1 MQTIKKLSASEIF
14 AVNQWLSDMP
24 DHWSYKQIIAYLNR
38 VTWLGRDSKIS
49 PWELVEN
56 CTGDQIAGF
65 IEDTRLRN
73 CTSTHCTRFKCYDN
87 CVTV

>member
-65 IEDTRLRN
+65 IEDTRMAFERATQSEALI
-73 CTSTHCTRFKCYDN
+73 
-87 CVTV
+87 